1 MNVQDISKIS
11 FGILSAQ
18 DIKKMAVCK
27 VDNPKVNMNNLENT
41 VYDPRMGNLDT
52 LYPCVTCGFKK
63 ECWGHFG
70 YIDLVEPIIH
80 PMYYKSV
87 KIFLKFFCKKC
98 YRFLLSKEQIEF
110 SGFDKLQGGKR
121 FEKIKN
127 KLLKIDICFHCE
139 SIQPNIVISKDGVF
153 YVEYK
158 SKQKDYKKKEK
169 KESIPLVVEE
179 IKKIF
184 DNISNEDIDMI
195 GLNSKFIHPKNLVL
209 TVFPVIPPCSRPYVM
224 IDGNSCDDDLTYQL
238 IEIVKI
244 NNALANL
251 KENQETERNTMIQTL
266 KFRIS
271 TMFNN
276 SSKKAKHPTDN
287 RPTKGIKDRL
297 CGKEGRIRSNLMGKR
312 VDFSARTV
320 IGAEPTLKVNQLGV
334 PYEIAKILTKP
345 EVVNA
350 FNFSQLSK
358 IVDNGQANFIIRNK
372 EKKNEVKINLH
383 YAFNKDEIRINDILV
398 HDKNIEIKIDDS
410 GKVILP
416 KEESW
421 NASAIERIKKP
432 TRFIENDDRV
442 IRNGVLLE
450 SKNFRKKINLNHGDI
465 VERHIRNGDYV
476 ILNRH
481 PTLHRGGMLGMEI
494 ILMEHKSFRFNLA
507 ITPSFNADFDGD
519 EMNIHVPQTY
529 EAETELRML
538 MNANNNIISPQES
551 KPIIVIKQDALVGCY
566 LMTKKKFFLTKN
578 EFMNICLK
586 GSKIDG
592 SMLWD
597 TKRLQH
603 IIKIWKQNGIDTKKI
618 YNGKCLLSLI
628 LPYNFNYEKENKTDD
643 KEPIVRIKEG
653 VLISGVFDKNILGSN
668 HGSIIQFLNKEYGSL
683 VASNFIDNIQF
694 LGTAWLM
701 IHSFSV
707 GLQDC
712 MMTSQQSQNGEKNFR
727 TIIQDSLSECYAKA
741 EGIRNTTHNP
751 GIREVRI
758 TAELSKARDIGM
770 KIASNNMSKNNNFLT
785 TVRSGAKG
793 DEFNFSQIG
802 GVIGQQ
808 NINNQRINFCMSH
821 NKRTLPHYPLDLK
834 DSIRE
839 YEAKGFIEHSFIHG
853 LNPKE
858 FFAHA
863 KSGREGVISTSTKT
877 ADSGY
882 IQRKITKIT
891 ENIFVSNDGIVKD
904 NSGKIYQFV
913 YGENGFDPIK
923 VLKVNGILQFCNISR
938 LISKLN
944 TDFEHK
950 TLNLKK
956 NIGPV
961 IKIEEIKRN
970 EGEEKMILIN
980 RIKNEF
986 SFKDVSFDWNLEKL
1000 KELVLFLEEKNR
1012 KEEESEGEIED
1023 DGEESDIEDEED
1035 SNEESEEE
1043 GEEEDDG
1050 EEGDIE
1056 DEENDSVPE
1065 EFSDND

>member
-27 VDNPKVNMNNLENT
+27 VDNPKVNNANLEGS

-70 YIDLVEPIIH
+70 YIDLVEPIVH

-110 SGFDKLQGGKR
+110 AGFDKVVPGKR

-127 KLLKIDICFHCE
+127 KLLKIDICSHCE
-139 SIQPNIVISKDGVF
+139 SIQPNIVIAKDGTF
-153 YVEYK
+153 YIEYK

-169 KESIPLVVEE
+169 KESIPLLVEE

-184 DNISNEDIDMI
+184 DNISNEDIEMI
-195 GLNSKFIHPKNLVL
+195 GLDSKFIHPKNLIL

-238 IEIVKI
+238 IEIIKI
-244 NNALANL
+244 NNALSNL

-297 CGKEGRIRSNLMGKR
+297 CGKEGRIRFNLMGKR
-312 VDFSARTV
+312 VDFSGRTV
-320 IGAEPTLKVNQLGV
+320 VGAEPTLKVNELGV
-334 PYEIAKILTKP
+334 PDEIAKILTKP
-345 EVVNA
+345 EVVND
-350 FNFSQLSK
+350 FNISQLTK
-358 IVDNGQANFIIRNK
+358 IVNEGKANFIIKNK
-372 EKKNEVKINLH
+372 DRKNEIKINLH
-383 YAFNKDEIRINDILV
+383 YAFNNKEEIKINDIIV
-398 HDKNIEIKIDDS
+398 HDKKMEMP
-410 GKVILP
+410 LP
-416 KEESW
+416 DEKTW
-421 NASAIERIKKP
+421 NPVLLHRIKST

-442 IRNGVLLE
+442 IRDGKLLE
-450 SKNFRKKINLNHGDI
+450 SKNFRKRIILNNGDI
-465 VERHIRNGDYV
+465 VERHIRDGDVV

-481 PTLHRGGMLGMEI
+481 PTLHKGGMLAMKI
-494 ILMEHKSFRFNLA
+494 IIMPHKSLRFNLA

-529 EAETELRML
+529 EAETELRMI

-551 KPIIVIKQDALVGCY
+551 KPIIVIKQDALVSCY
-566 LMTKKKFFLTKN
+566 LMTKKNFQLSK
-578 EFMNICLK
+578 EQFMNVCMK
-586 GSKIDG
+586 GSKINGD
-592 SMLWD
+592 SLWD
-597 TKRLQH
+597 VKRLRH
-603 IIKIWKQNGIDTKKI
+603 VMKIWKENGIDNKKI
-618 YNGKCLLSLI
+618 FNGRCLMSLI
-628 LPYNFNYEKENKTDD
+628 LPYNFNYEKENKIDE
-643 KEPIVRIKEG
+643 KEPIVKIKEG
-653 VLISGVFDKNILGSN
+653 VLVSGVFDKNILGSN

-712 MMTSQQSQNGEKNFR
+712 MMTSQLSQNGEKDFR

-821 NKRTLPHYPLDLK
+821 NKRTLPHYPFDSK

-839 YEAKGFIEHSFIHG
+839 YEARGFVEHSFIQG

-891 ENIFVSNDGIVKD
+891 ENIFVTNDGIVKD
-904 NSGKIYQFV
+904 NSGKIYQFT
-913 YGENGFDPIK
+913 YGENGFDPTK
-923 VLKVNGILQFCNISR
+923 VLKVNGIMQFCNVSR
-938 LISKLN
+938 LVSRLN
-944 TDFEHK
+944 SDYEHK
-950 TLNLKK
+950 MLKFRES
-956 NIGPV
+956 NEP
-961 IKIEEIKRN
+961 KILIQEIKRN
-970 EGEEKMILIN
+970 EVEDKMNLIN
-980 RIKNEF
+980 KIKTEFYFNE
-986 SFKDVSFDWNLEKL
+986 VNFDWSVEELKEKL
-1000 KELVLFLEEKNR
+1000 LYLEEKSR
-1012 KEEESEGEIED
+1012 KEEIE
-1023 DGEESDIEDEED
+1023 
-1035 SNEESEEE
+1035 SNESNSEEE
-1043 GEEEDDG
+1043 GDESDENDSEEDEEGDSEEEDF
-1050 EEGDIE
+1050 EEE
-1056 DEENDSVPE
+1056 EENDSVPE
-1065 EFSDND
+1065 EFSDSD